1 MVSLLD
7 LEHTT
12 SMDGV
17 MTDCD
22 SIVTVDF
29 YLRYPQGSNF
39 KGQEAWGYMTPFRHY
54 HYTSKQIIF
63 ITMALQ
69 VPSIQRH
76 GSG

>member
-29 YLRYPQGSNF
+29 YLEISTGVQ
-39 KGQEAWGYMTPFRHY
+39 
-54 HYTSKQIIF
+54 
-63 ITMALQ
+63 L
-69 VPSIQRH
+69 
-76 GSG
+76 

>member
-29 YLRYPQGSNF
+29 YLEYPQGSNF
-39 KGQEAWGYMTPFRHY
+39 KG
-54 HYTSKQIIF
+54 
-63 ITMALQ
+63 
-69 VPSIQRH
+69 
-76 GSG
+76 

>member
-7 LEHTT
+7 LEHTTTT

-29 YLRYPQGSNF
+29 YLEYPQGSNF
-39 KGQEAWGYMTPFRHY
+39 KG
-54 HYTSKQIIF
+54 
-63 ITMALQ
+63 
-69 VPSIQRH
+69 
-76 GSG
+76 

>member
-7 LEHTT
+7 LEHTTTTTTTT

-29 YLRYPQGSNF
+29 YLEYPQGSNF
-39 KGQEAWGYMTPFRHY
+39 KG
-54 HYTSKQIIF
+54 
-63 ITMALQ
+63 
-69 VPSIQRH
+69 
-76 GSG
+76 

>member
-7 LEHTT
+7 LEHTTTTT

-29 YLRYPQGSNF
+29 YLEYPQGSNF
-39 KGQEAWGYMTPFRHY
+39 KG
-54 HYTSKQIIF
+54 
-63 ITMALQ
+63 
-69 VPSIQRH
+69 
-76 GSG
+76 